1 MPSGPAAVGRPVVL
15 AGQRLLA
22 VPDALTW
29 LFPDG
34 GLRRGST
41 VGLAAGAGRGTT
53 SLALALTVPVT
64 RSGGW
69 VAAVGLSSLGLVAA
83 AQLGAALDRMALVP
97 SAGEQ
102 WPVVAAA
109 LLDSVDILL
118 LAPGGRV
125 RAADARR
132 LTARARERG
141 AVLVILPPAGTGAGM
156 RGGGWPEATD
166 VHLSVEAARWEGLEA
181 GAGHLRSRVL
191 DVVASGRRAA
201 ARPRRGR
208 VWLPGPDGRISM
220 VRLDHGVGSAE
231 VGAMEPG
238 AMEPE
243 VAPARFLPGD
253 VRPVRAG

>member
-1 MPSGPAAVGRPVVL
+1 MGRPVVL

-22 VPDALTW
+22 VPAALTG

-41 VGLAAGAGRGTT
+41 VSLTAGASPGIT

-64 RSGGW
+64 RSGSW
-69 VAAVGLSSLGLVAA
+69 VAAVGLTSLGLVAA
-83 AQLGAALDRMALVP
+83 AQLGAALDRIAIVP

-125 RAADARR
+125 RPADARR
-132 LTARARERG
+132 LAARVRERG
-141 AVLVILPPAGTGAGM
+141 AVLVILPSTG
-156 RGGGWPEATD
+156 RRNGGWPEATD
-166 VHLSVEAARWEGLEA
+166 LNLRVDTARWECLET

-191 DVVASGRRAA
+191 DVVVTGRRAA

-220 VRLDHGVGSAE
+220 VRVAHSREL
-231 VGAMEPG
+231 GADSRELG
-238 AMEPE
+238 TGPE
-243 VAPARFLPGD
+243 ATTADLLPI
-253 VRPVRAG
+253 RAG